1 MLFKN
6 ISILDENFDHQAHRW
21 VGVKDGKIAYIGDAA
36 PANADAYGEVYDGA
50 NKLMTPA
57 MYNTHAHAPMTLL
70 RGYAENATLQD
81 WLNVLVWP
89 FEAKM
94 QPEDYYWAMLLAC
107 AEMARYG
114 VVGFNDMYFR
124 TPQRAK
130 AVMEAG
136 LKANLSDG
144 VIAFDPNKRYRE
156 YPAYQAYE
164 ELIPELHGADEGRIL
179 LNQTI
184 HAEYTTVDVVVR
196 DIIEYAKEHNLGVDL
211 HVSET
216 KSEHEECKGRKNGMT
231 PVQYF
236 DSVGLFDTRTVAAH
250 CVWVEDDDIQI
261 LKDRGVFVAS
271 NPASN
276 LKLGSGFAPIPKML
290 ERGVNVT
297 IGTDGMASNNNHD
310 MLQDVYL
317 FAMIHKGMGDPTVVT
332 PKEALRAATRTGAL
346 AQGRE
351 DCGLIKEG
359 FKADL
364 AVLDVS
370 GPSWCPMTDPLCN
383 LVYAGHGSDIVLTLC
398 DGRVVYRDG
407 EWPRLD
413 IEKVKAEVTART
425 NRIISEL
432 Q

>member
-1 MLFKN
+1 M
-6 ISILDENFDHQAHRW
+6 
-21 VGVKDGKIAYIGDAA
+21 
-36 PANADAYGEVYDGA
+36 
-50 NKLMTPA
+50 
-57 MYNTHAHAPMTLL
+57 
-70 RGYAENATLQD
+70 
-81 WLNVLVWP
+81 
-89 FEAKM
+89 
-94 QPEDYYWAMLLAC
+94 
-107 AEMARYG
+107 
-114 VVGFNDMYFR
+114 
-124 TPQRAK
+124 
-130 AVMEAG
+130 
-136 LKANLSDG
+136 
-144 VIAFDPNKRYRE
+144 
-156 YPAYQAYE
+156 
-164 ELIPELHGADEGRIL
+164 
-179 LNQTI
+179 
-184 HAEYTTVDVVVR
+184 
-196 DIIEYAKEHNLGVDL
+196 
-211 HVSET
+211 
-216 KSEHEECKGRKNGMT
+216 
-231 PVQYF
+231 
-236 DSVGLFDTRTVAAH
+236 
-250 CVWVEDDDIQI
+250 WVEDEDIQI

-383 LVYAGHGSDIVLTLC
+383 LVYSGHGSDVVLTLC